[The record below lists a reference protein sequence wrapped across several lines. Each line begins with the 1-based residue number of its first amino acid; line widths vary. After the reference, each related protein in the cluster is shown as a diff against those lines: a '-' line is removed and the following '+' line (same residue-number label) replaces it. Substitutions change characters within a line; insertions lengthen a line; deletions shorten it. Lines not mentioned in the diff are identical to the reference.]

1 MAKTISH
8 LPLTTKHLDWD
19 EDIYYSRSFRF
30 GMIASLIFYLT
41 AFVVLPREFSV
52 NPYTLRKEVATV
64 MEELPPEL
72 EKIAEPPP
80 VQRPQLPVAATVPEE
95 VEATTIAPTEFTEI
109 TKKPD
114 LTEVPIVPFWKVEVK
129 PKPEYLPQPDYPEL
143 ARQAGIEGNAV
154 VEALVD
160 VDGKIIDAKI
170 LKSSGNEALD
180 QAAVRAAQNAR
191 FTPAKQ
197 RDMFVRVWVSIPFRF
212 TLTGK

>member
-1 MAKTISH
+1 MAKTISQ
-8 LPLTTKHLDWD
+8 LPLTTRHFDWD

-30 GMIASLIFYLT
+30 GMIASLIFHL
-41 AFVVLPREFSV
+41 AVFVVLPREFLV

-180 QAAVRAAQNAR
+180 QAAVKAAQNAR

>member
-1 MAKTISH
+1 MAKTISQ
-8 LPLTTKHLDWD
+8 LPLITKHSDWD

-30 GMIASLIFYLT
+30 GMIASLIFHL
-41 AFVVLPREFSV
+41 AVFVVLPREFLV

-180 QAAVRAAQNAR
+180 QAAVKAAQNAR